1 MAFREI
7 GSTLKKVY
15 QEVIANH
22 TMAMAAGL
30 SYYFVMSLFPLLILA
45 ASIVSFLPIPN
56 LFDTILGA
64 MQRVIPADG
73 MGLVRG
79 ILKDVITPSKT
90 SFLTIGL
97 MGTLWTASGGFA
109 SLIEALDVAYDVPE
123 TRPIYQTRAL
133 AIWLMFVI
141 GGLLVLGAVAMFLG
155 PEFGT
160 WLAAKLHLSWM
171 FAMVWPYL
179 RWGISVAFTVLAI
192 ELMFY
197 WAPNVKQRFWATL
210 PGAAVGVGF
219 WIAASYAL
227 GLYFQHFAHFNRTYG
242 ALGAAVALMVWLYW
256 SWFFI
261 LVGAEIN
268 AELLKASGDGRLII
282 KHPPPKVIRA
292 KPAWEEEVEQE
303 GKKAA

>member
-1 MAFREI
+1 
-7 GSTLKKVY
+7 
-15 QEVIANH
+15 
-22 TMAMAAGL
+22 
-30 SYYFVMSLFPLLILA
+30 
-45 ASIVSFLPIPN
+45 
-56 LFDTILGA
+56 
-64 MQRVIPADG
+64 
-73 MGLVRG
+73 
-79 ILKDVITPSKT
+79 
-90 SFLTIGL
+90 
-97 MGTLWTASGGFA
+97 
-109 SLIEALDVAYDVPE
+109 
-123 TRPIYQTRAL
+123 
-133 AIWLMFVI
+133 MFVI

-155 PEFGT
+155 PEFGN

-171 FAMVWPYL
+171 FAMTWPYL
-179 RWGISVAFTVLAI
+179 RWVISVAFTVLAI

-268 AELLKASGDGRLII
+268 AELLKASGDGRLVI

>member
-15 QEVIANH
+15 QEVMVNH